1 MQSEQRKELPRSQR
15 ECRILGASMREAHA
29 MASGLL
35 ELVLSSLSAKEI
47 EIDDLRSSECGSRGD
62 SLGHSTQPNHGWLL
76 RPVPRLLP
84 AKHGAWLKQRR
95 QDVPPT
101 QWGFVDVW
109 KLRQGMPFKTNL
121 SAASLRCA
129 LAHQQN
135 GYRQALPKLEEF
147 ARAFHAGKANL
158 RVIFQ
163 VWEGPEMGEQAER
176 RSQKLQRT
184 ARCFDTSPTNWRTG

>member
-84 AKHGAWLKQRR
+84 AKHGAWLKAEAAGCPADTMGLCGCLEIAPRHAVQDESLGRKPSMRAGASAKRIPPGASKARR
-95 QDVPPT
+95 VREGVSCGKGQFK
-101 QWGFVDVW
+101 GY
-109 KLRQGMPFKTNL
+109 LSGMGR
-121 SAASLRCA
+121 AR
-129 LAHQQN
+129 N
-135 GYRQALPKLEEF
+135 G
-147 ARAFHAGKANL
+147 RAG
-158 RVIFQ
+158 
-163 VWEGPEMGEQAER
+163 
-176 RSQKLQRT
+176 RT
-184 ARCFDTSPTNWRTG
+184 AVPEASADGPVF